1 MKSLFLSLT
10 LILGTKYDYLDMVK
24 WSILH
29 TSMASYVSL
38 VSLKILKII
47 CADEK
52 NTQLSII
59 DSRCLSNA
67 LFGARIINY
76 Q

>member
-10 LILGTKYDYLDMVK
+10 LILDTKYDYLDMVK
-24 WSILH
+24 LSILH
-29 TSMASYVSL
+29 SSMGSYVSL

-52 NTQLSII
+52 IPNL
-59 DSRCLSNA
+59 
-67 LFGARIINY
+67 
-76 Q
+76 